1 MNSSL
6 MRCHLL
12 VDAVPLHPSPRSC
25 PHRYQ
30 PMDPAHASTAF
41 TRSVKNRQKWQMMG
55 HLANIHSTVHRRF
68 CLMTCSL
75 ELITTNLIL
84 IATSSFSL
92 LVSLFFV
99 VPFCGSCHTS
109 SLLLQAFA
117 NVFSSV
123 SFLFFKDDMVFFCFR
138 SHTGVPLSPPALV
151 LSAFGVLFFFLC
163 QLILHTC

>member
-1 MNSSL
+1 
-6 MRCHLL
+6 MRCHFL
-12 VDAVPLHPSPRSC
+12 VDAVPLHPSSRSC

-55 HLANIHSTVHRRF
+55 HLANTQSTVHRRF

-75 ELITTNLIL
+75 ELITTDFVLS
-84 IATSSFSL
+84 ATSSFNL
-92 LVSLFFV
+92 LISLFFV
-99 VPFCGSCHTS
+99 SCHTL

-117 NVFSSV
+117 NVFSLV
-123 SFLFFKDDMVFFCFR
+123 SFLLFKDDMVFFLL
-138 SHTGVPLSPPALV
+138 PLSYWCSLESARSCSERIRRLV
-151 LSAFGVLFFFLC
+151 FFLC